1 MQNRSEIIG
10 GVFDVDL
17 QSLKYSHRGNV
28 CLYGLYKYSSGLSA
42 LYHIL
47 LDVKKRNNISKIL
60 LPDYLYSSVVIAAE
74 KADVE
79 VVFYPLNDKL
89 ELEEKHFANL
99 YEEKCA
105 VLLINYFGL
114 QNLQNQVAYVRSL
127 NKGAVILED
136 DVQGFYEFQKELIG
150 VDYKFTSLRK
160 TFACPD
166 GGLVK
171 TENLLPEVNTVNK
184 FHQYKL
190 AGSILKSL
198 RKPEYYDDAVYLSM
212 FEKGESMIDDEIAEG
227 MSDMAVDIITK
238 TDIDRL
244 AYIRRR
250 NAKFICDGL
259 ESLGLNTILPVT
271 EDKIPL
277 FVPVYLDDRN
287 KVRKYMFQHNC
298 FCPVHWPLEGMNVKK
313 GAEMAEHELSIIVD
327 QRYTNA
333 DMEYILDLIAKSI

>member
-10 GVFDVDL
+10 GEFDVDL
-17 QSLKYSHRGNV
+17 QSLKYSHSGNV
-28 CLYGLYKYSSGLSA
+28 CLDGLYKYSSGRSA

-60 LPDYLYSSVVIAAE
+60 LSDYLCSSVVIAAE

-79 VVFYPLNDKL
+79 VVFYPQNEKL
-89 ELEEKHFANL
+89 ELDEKHFANL

-114 QNLQNQVAYVRSL
+114 QNLQKQVAYVRSL
-127 NKGAVILED
+127 NKDAVIIED

-212 FEKGESMIDDEIAEG
+212 SEKGESIIDDEIAEG
-227 MSDMAVDIITK
+227 MSDMAIDIISK

-244 AYIRRR
+244 AYIRKR

-277 FVPVYLDDRN
+277 FVPIYLEDRN

>member
-10 GVFDVDL
+10 GEFDVDL
-17 QSLKYSHRGNV
+17 QSLKYSHSGNV
-28 CLYGLYKYSSGLSA
+28 CLDGLYKYSSGRSA

-60 LPDYLYSSVVIAAE
+60 LPDYLCSSVVIAAE
-74 KADVE
+74 KADEE
-79 VVFYPLNDKL
+79 VIFYPLNDKL
-89 ELEEKHFANL
+89 ELDEQHFANL

-227 MSDMAVDIITK
+227 MSDMAIDIISK

-244 AYIRRR
+244 TYIRKR

-259 ESLGLNTILPVT
+259 EALGLKTIIPVA
-271 EDKIPL
+271 EDKTPL
-277 FVPVYLDDRN
+277 FVPIYLEDRN

-333 DMEYILDLIAKSI
+333 DMEYILDLIAKSK

>member
-10 GVFDVDL
+10 GEFDVDL
-17 QSLKYSHRGNV
+17 QSLKYSHSGNV
-28 CLYGLYKYSSGLSA
+28 CLDGLYKYSSGRSA

-89 ELEEKHFANL
+89 ELDEKHFANL
-99 YEEKCA
+99 YEEEYA
-105 VLLINYFGL
+105 VLFINYFGL
-114 QNLQNQVAYVRSL
+114 QDLQNQVAYVRSL
-127 NKGAVILED
+127 NKDAVIIED
-136 DVQGFYEFQKELIG
+136 DVQGFYEFQKELVG

-171 TENLLPEVNTVNK
+171 TENLLPELKTVNK

-227 MSDMAVDIITK
+227 MSDMAIDIISK
-238 TDIDRL
+238 IDIDRL
-244 AYIRRR
+244 AYIRKR

-271 EDKIPL
+271 ENKIPL
-277 FVPVYLDDRN
+277 FVPIYLDDRN